1 MNCQAIAS
9 PPGSGGPQVLVVQP
23 DPSCPLDRLETWLRD
38 EGIEIKVIRPFH
50 QDILPDVVEEDAL
63 IVLGGEMSSLDDHL
77 YSWLAGIRGLFT
89 DAESRRK
96 PALGICLG
104 AQLMSQAFGG
114 TVARGEQGLEAG
126 VVRVSWRPEVD
137 DDALFGGLPDPLFVG
152 SFHGDM
158 IEVLPPSAVW
168 LGSTAIYP
176 HQAFRVG
183 ETSWGVQFHPELSS
197 TGYRSWRS
205 LVTGSDPLTV
215 ERADQGMADFEK
227 HHDLVAAHTRM
238 IAQRFARLINSAA
251 AMPSA

>member
-1 MNCQAIAS
+1 MNSHTVAS
-9 PPGSGGPQVLVVQP
+9 PVDSGGRRVLVVQP

-38 EGIEIKVIRPFH
+38 EGIEIKVVRPFH
-50 QDILPDVVEEDAL
+50 RDILPDVVEEDAL

-77 YSWLAGIRGLFT
+77 YSWLAGIRRLFT

-126 VVRVSWRPEVD
+126 VVRVSWRPEAD

-215 ERADQGMADFEK
+215 ERADQGMIDFEQ

-251 AMPSA
+251 AVPSA